1 MTDRKTVWKQ
11 YGSSMEAVWQMYES
25 SMKEAGRYCGNHPA
39 AAQDSVM
46 AVI

>member
-1 MTDRKTVWKQ
+1 MEAGWQR
-11 YGSSMEAVWQMYES
+11 YGSSMAAVWQMYES